1 VTVAA
6 ELEVKAV
13 VDDPA
18 ALRQRLR
25 AAQAEPGF
33 VGVMRDRRYDR
44 DGTLAARDEVL
55 RIRTF
60 EADAAEPR
68 VVLGWKGPVS
78 RTPEGYKRRE
88 EHECECTG
96 DSPAIVLDRLG
107 YAVVHQMDRWVE
119 QFTLAGASVRLETYP
134 TMDVLVEI
142 EGEEAGIESAIRLSG
157 IPRDRFSADPLA
169 EFVRR
174 FEQRTGVAAVLSL
187 DAMPPGRKLPWHT

>member
-1 VTVAA
+1 MSA
-6 ELEVKAV
+6 ELELKAV

-25 AAQAEPGF
+25 AAQAEPVFEGI
-33 VGVMRDRRYDR
+33 MRDRRYDR
-44 DGTLAARDEVL
+44 DGALAARDEVL

-60 EADAAEPR
+60 EASAAQPR
-68 VVLGWKGPVS
+68 SVLGWKGPVS
-78 RTPEGYKRRE
+78 RTPEGYKQRE

-96 DSPAIVLDRLG
+96 DSPAIVLGKLG
-107 YAVVHQMDRWVE
+107 FAVVHQMDRWVE
-119 QFTLAGASVRLETYP
+119 QFTLAGATVRLETYP

-142 EGEEAGIESAIRLSG
+142 EGEGAGIESAIRLSG

-174 FEQRTGVAAVLSL
+174 FEQRTGVAAVLSASNL
-187 DAMPPGRKLPWHT
+187 PAERKVPWHA